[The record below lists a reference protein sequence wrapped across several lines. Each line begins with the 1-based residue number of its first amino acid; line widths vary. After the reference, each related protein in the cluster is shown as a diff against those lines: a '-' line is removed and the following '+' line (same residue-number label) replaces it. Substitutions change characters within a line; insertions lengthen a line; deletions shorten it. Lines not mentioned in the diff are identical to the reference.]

1 MNTFFKMTMAG
12 AAMFALSALAVPA
25 TSLVLAQTAAPTKAP
40 ELSKADQEE
49 KNRTVAQ
56 IRSAVEKSK
65 GGQDFKMALEKKDY
79 KAVGAILI
87 RHGAAADTDGGGRRR
102 GPGAYVCTEHSGLHG
117 VHGDDWRRG
126 EEQHGAGL

>member
-25 TSLVLAQTAAPTKAP
+25 TSLLLAQTAAPTKPP

-87 RHGAAADTDGGGRRR
+87 LHGAAADIMVG
-102 GPGAYVCTEHSGLHG
+102 HSEAAGLHIKITCCSKMKWG
-117 VHGDDWRRG
+117 PIII
-126 EEQHGAGL
+126 EI